1 MCGSRNSLR
10 RPRPLR
16 IFSLARFA
24 ARVLF
29 FASAAFLN
37 AEKFDFSGDATTMT
51 LAEGG
56 QHALLTGHGRV
67 ESQDLRITADS
78 IELFG
83 KDFIYARCHG
93 NVHVVDARRGLDL
106 SSQELF
112 YDRDRK
118 IAQIRG
124 NAMMADVKNEMVVKG
139 GFIEDRDTEQI
150 TIVQI
155 GVRIFKKDIVCR
167 SEFARYLRD
176 KKILELSGTPWVSKG
191 GDVYQAARITI
202 NLDTE
207 DITLEGSVQGTLEDK
222 GKSTQDNTGAAPDS
236 TTGQGRRPRVRSRQG
251 DRAVTAEGTLFLEG
265 LGKTFGRVQ
274 AVREVTFRM
283 ESGEVVGLLGP
294 NGAGKTTV
302 FYMVV
307 GFIHPSAGR
316 IWLNGKDIS
325 GLPMYSRARLG
336 VSYLPQEP
344 SIFRKLTV
352 EDNILAILETRS
364 GLTSRERQVHL
375 DKLLEDLGI
384 RALRK
389 QKAYTLSGGE
399 RRRTEIARS
408 LAIEPKFLLL
418 DEPFAGIDPI
428 TVSELKTI
436 VQGLS
441 ERGIGV
447 LITDHNVR
455 DTLQITHRSHIIN
468 RGEILVS
475 GTREELLAS
484 EVARSTYLGHE
495 FEI

>member
-1 MCGSRNSLR
+1 MT
-10 RPRPLR
+10 
-16 IFSLARFA
+16 
-24 ARVLF
+24 
-29 FASAAFLN
+29 
-37 AEKFDFSGDATTMT
+37 GD
-51 LAEGG
+51 
-56 QHALLTGHGRV
+56 
-67 ESQDLRITADS
+67 
-78 IELFG
+78 
-83 KDFIYARCHG
+83 
-93 NVHVVDARRGLDL
+93 
-106 SSQELF
+106 
-112 YDRDRK
+112 
-118 IAQIRG
+118 
-124 NAMMADVKNEMVVKG
+124 
-139 GFIEDRDTEQI
+139 
-150 TIVQI
+150 
-155 GVRIFKKDIVCR
+155 
-167 SEFARYLRD
+167 
-176 KKILELSGTPWVSKG
+176 
-191 GDVYQAARITI
+191 
-202 NLDTE
+202 
-207 DITLEGSVQGTLEDK
+207 
-222 GKSTQDNTGAAPDS
+222 GA
-236 TTGQGRRPRVRSRQG
+236 
-251 DRAVTAEGTLFLEG
+251 LFLEG
-265 LGKTFGRVQ
+265 LAKSFGRMQ

-307 GFIHPSAGR
+307 GFIRPSSGR
-316 IWLNGKDIS
+316 IWLNGRDIS
-325 GLPMYSRARLG
+325 GLPMYRRARLG

-344 SIFRKLTV
+344 SIFRKLSV
-352 EDNILAILETRS
+352 EDNILAILETRR
-364 GLTSRERQVHL
+364 GLTSKERRVLL

-384 RALRK
+384 IALRR

-441 ERGIGV
+441 DRGIGV

-484 EVARSTYLGHE
+484 EVARSIYLGHE